1 MTGGALIAACLW
13 VLAATAIAF
22 LPIRRQYLP
31 GLILLAGAVPLLV
44 WLGQGYGPWVVL
56 AALAAILSMF
66 RRPLRYLVRR
76 LLGRVPPRM
85 EGDE

>member
-31 GLILLAGAVPLLV
+31 GLILLAGALPLLV

-85 EGDE
+85 ESDE

>member
-56 AALAAILSMF
+56 AALAALISMF
-66 RRPLRYLVRR
+66 RRPLWYLGRR
-76 LLGRVPPRM
+76 LLGRVPPPV
-85 EGDE
+85 EGDK